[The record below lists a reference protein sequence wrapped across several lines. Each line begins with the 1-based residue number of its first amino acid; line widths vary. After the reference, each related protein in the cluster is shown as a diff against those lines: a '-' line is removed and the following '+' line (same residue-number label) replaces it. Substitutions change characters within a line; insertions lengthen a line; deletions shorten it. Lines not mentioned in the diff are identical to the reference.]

1 MTIKSLSSVAY
12 IQTNLIKTLWIIKWT
27 VLYWRTDLTNCNPS
41 QNYILSQEVMY
52 QTSSQYLDV
61 SDLITEHPS

>member
-27 VLYWRTDLTNCNPS
+27 VLYWRTDLTNFNPS

-61 SDLITEHPS
+61 SDFITEHPS

>member
-1 MTIKSLSSVAY
+1 MTITSLSYIAY
-12 IQTNLIKTLWIIKWT
+12 IQTYLIKTLWIIKWT
-27 VLYWRTDLTNCNPS
+27 VLYWRTDLTNCNLS

-61 SDLITEHPS
+61 SDVITEHPS